1 MSTLKLFKNIQCSRQ
16 SWVIKAGARMGL
28 PDESGGGGLEQ
39 WGGILVVLVAVV
51 LAGRRSFLSSRK

>member
-28 PDESGGGGLEQ
+28 PDESGGGGWNSGEESWWFWWLWCWQ
-39 WGGILVVLVAVV
+39 AGGA
-51 LAGRRSFLSSRK
+51 S